1 MDIKKMSEEEEEFLY
16 DAADEYQETGVITRV
31 CPRCGGKLAYIGNNS
46 SYRIICEDNC
56 GVLLSIRGL

>member
-1 MDIKKMSEEEEEFLY
+1 MFASEEKEEDFLY
-16 DAADEYQETGVITRV
+16 NVADEYQETGFITKV
-31 CPRCGGKLAYIGNNS
+31 CPRCGGKLTYVGNNS